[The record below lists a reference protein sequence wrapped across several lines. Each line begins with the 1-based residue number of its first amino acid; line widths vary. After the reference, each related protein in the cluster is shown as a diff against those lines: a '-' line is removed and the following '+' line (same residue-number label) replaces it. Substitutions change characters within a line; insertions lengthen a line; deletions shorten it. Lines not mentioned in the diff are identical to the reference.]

1 MYRFK
6 HTFLYFSAAS
16 GTPGT
21 GPTHVSTAAPTPAPV
36 VDPTRPIGTP
46 VTPQMTIQADVHRV
60 DILTPDEEDEDYDDV
75 VEKEEGKD
83 GEDLEHVAGEGMF
96 QAIHCNVDCL

>member
-1 MYRFK
+1 MYCLK

-16 GTPGT
+16 GTPTLAPVVAASGTPRT
-21 GPTHVSTAAPTPAPV
+21 GPTQPV
-36 VDPTRPIGTP
+36 TSTP
-46 VTPQMTIQADVHRV
+46 VTPQMTIQADVHGV
-60 DILTPDEEDEDYDDV
+60 DILTPDEEDDNYDDV

-96 QAIHCNVDCL
+96 QVIHCNVDCL

>member
-1 MYRFK
+1 MYRLK

-21 GPTHVSTAAPTPAPV
+21 GPTQPVRSTS
-36 VDPTRPIGTP
+36 TP

>member
-1 MYRFK
+1 MYRLK

-16 GTPGT
+16 GTP
-21 GPTHVSTAAPTPAPV
+21 TPAPV
-36 VDPTRPIGTP
+36 VAASGTPGTGTTQPVTSTP

-60 DILTPDEEDEDYDDV
+60 DILTPDDEDDDYDDV